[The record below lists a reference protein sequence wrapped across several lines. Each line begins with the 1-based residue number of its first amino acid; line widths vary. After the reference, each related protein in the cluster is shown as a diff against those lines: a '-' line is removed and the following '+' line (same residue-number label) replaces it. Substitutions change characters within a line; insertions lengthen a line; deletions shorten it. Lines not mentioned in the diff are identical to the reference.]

1 MKEGAAAAAARD
13 NVAALA
19 AWEAALETAREL
31 KEPPRI
37 IAVLER
43 MGLAA
48 ADLPDGLA
56 MASQCVCSHVPPPHQ
71 LQRRTSLTPASS
83 RRRFAW
89 L

>member
-13 NVAALA
+13 NEAALA

-31 KEPPRI
+31 QEPPRI

-48 ADLPDGLA
+48 ADLPSGLP
-56 MASQCVCSHVPPPHQ
+56 MAAKWGVGAGGGGRSHGA
-71 LQRRTSLTPASS
+71 AS
-83 RRRFAW
+83 
-89 L
+89 